1 MIDYINHTKHK
12 VYLYLLHRTIVRKGV
27 PAPHFKSHTPWP
39 RSPLF
44 KIFVSL
50 PLFSVPPP
58 IKVIKSFP
66 HPYATPSYPNPTNH
80 PSLHIINKFEQI
92 SKGWFYQ
99 LNWVCS
105 WMDESVRI
113 LGLTF
118 SSELDWCS
126 YIISYFL
133 KQPPRKLEP
142 WFVLSSFFLLRLLF
156 ISINL
161 PCSHAWNT
169 IVMTGMVL
177 LVAAW
182 NC

>member
-99 LNWVCS
+99 FNCRFQSKINFLNKRSNKTGASDVKMDQSALESVFEWMSLLGYWVWLFLLNW
-105 WMDESVRI
+105 I
-113 LGLTF
+113 GALT
-118 SSELDWCS
+118 
-126 YIISYFL
+126 
-133 KQPPRKLEP
+133 
-142 WFVLSSFFLLRLLF
+142 LSLIF
-156 ISINL
+156 
-161 PCSHAWNT
+161 
-169 IVMTGMVL
+169 
-177 LVAAW
+177 
-182 NC
+182 